1 MLLSLPN
8 ARYERKFLATG
19 MSVAE
24 ALALVRAHRAAFRQ
38 IYPARTVNSLYLDS
52 PSLGDYSTHV
62 NGASIRS
69 KTRVRWYGDGDSLC
83 NGFIL
88 ERKFKSGA
96 VSGKTGH
103 ALACGADATSD
114 VVGRLT
120 ACLTS
125 TNLPEAFR
133 IAVRDRMPIVISR
146 YRRHYLVSRDS
157 RFRVTVDNDLR
168 FDNVWTGCATSLGG
182 GCLPGVTVIELKYV
196 PGEAAEADRI
206 TGGLPFRLGRFSKYV
221 RGVEMI
227 RGV

>member
-19 MSVAE
+19 MSIAE

-52 PSLGDYSTHV
+52 PSLGDYTTHV
-62 NGASIRS
+62 NGASVRS
-69 KTRVRWYGDGDSLC
+69 KTRVRWYGDNDCSCDS
-83 NGFIL
+83 FIL

-96 VSGKTGH
+96 VSGKTQH
-103 ALACGADATSD
+103 ALACGAEATTD
-114 VVGRLT
+114 VATRLI
-120 ACLTS
+120 AFLNS
-125 TNLPEAFR
+125 ADLPEAFR
-133 IAVRDRMPIVISR
+133 IAVRGRVPIVISR
-146 YRRHYLVSRDS
+146 YRRHYFVSRDS

-168 FDNVWTGCATSLGG
+168 FDNVWTGRAASLGG
-182 GCLPGVTVIELKYV
+182 GRLPGVTVIELKYV
-196 PGEAAEADRI
+196 PGEAADADRV